1 MASSTATRPEAEPET
16 LLEPQLTQG
25 QYLLIP
31 KGGKNC
37 GEAYGVQRRDGISV
51 YASLKIIGN
60 QFRLHLVVWNQREE
74 EITWDKETVLLT
86 SKDGEPFP
94 FRLVGEGFFDGLI
107 QPGVAAGGNMYFG
120 YAPAREP
127 EATLTFSLEQEELSF
142 QFGLPSPGSQR
153 LTPDQ
158 FRDQTNHPSNLSCKG
173 VGMLNEQ
180 ISARL
185 KTHTLSPFR
194 SAFIEMAVR
203 VQIDPEQSFLLP
215 PLPFR
220 NPHCLCVNCMGLLW
234 SFHCK
239 DPINWLH
246 PHEGDRCPYCNG
258 PLLIHRLEKDWPPS
272 QDSLYRV
279 LGHEKRKSCDSC
291 RCWL

>member
-1 MASSTATRPEAEPET
+1 MAVEQENVTTV

-31 KGGKNC
+31 KGGQNR
-37 GEAYGVQRRDGISV
+37 GEAYGAQERDGITV

-60 QFRLHLVVWNQREE
+60 QFRLHLIVWNQREE
-74 EITWDKETVLLT
+74 EIAWDKEKVLLT
-86 SKDGEPFP
+86 SKDGESFR
-94 FRLVGEGFFDGLI
+94 FRLVGEGFFDGPI
-107 QPGVAAGGNMYFG
+107 RPGAAAGGNMYFG

-127 EATLTFSLEQEELSF
+127 AAILTFSLEQEELSF
-142 QFGLPSPGSQR
+142 RFGLPSPGSQK

-158 FRDQTNHPSNLSCKG
+158 LPDQTNHPSNSSCKG
-173 VGMLNEQ
+173 VGMLSEQ

-185 KTHTLSPFR
+185 KTHTLSPQR
-194 SAFIEMAVR
+194 SAFIEMVR
-203 VQIDPEQSFLLP
+203 RVAIDPWQSFVLP

-220 NPHCLCVNCMGLLW
+220 NPECLCVNCIGLLW

-239 DPINWLH
+239 DPINWCQ

-258 PLLIHRLEKDWPPS
+258 PLLVHRLEKDWPPY

-279 LGHEKRKSCDSC
+279 LGHEQIKSCDNC